1 MTGGDDGGVA
11 ENSLADDD
19 ADIDA
24 DLADAAVGNAELLDE
39 ALVLVHQ
46 QHPELLGIH
55 ILHHGMHV
63 VVDPGGGAEAGTLL
77 GLCLLATLAQLTG
90 RHDGDGLGGSHAVI
104 LAQVVDAHL
113 SQRVQVVVAA
123 FEDAFHQRY
132 GIFLGRAGTNE
143 DGQQLSITQRL
154 RPQSFHL
161 FTRTVF
167 RCPLVNF

>member
-11 ENSLADDD
+11 ENGLADDD

-63 VVDPGGGAEAGTLL
+63 VVNPGGGAEAGTLL

-90 RHDGDGLGGSHAVI
+90 CHDGDGLGWPNAVV
-104 LAQVVDAHL
+104 LAQFVNAFL
-113 SQRVQVVVAA
+113 AQGVQVVVAVG
-123 FEDAFHQRY
+123 EDVLHQRD
-132 GIFLGRAGTNE
+132 GIFLG
-143 DGQQLSITQRL
+143 
-154 RPQSFHL
+154 
-161 FTRTVF
+161 
-167 RCPLVNF
+167 